1 MANQVKV
8 VTEGD
13 IGAGL
18 KVENGEL
25 VVAVDGVTIKVVGNQ
40 LVATTQVELHVT
52 DVSADKETGKL
63 KVTVSDGQGGNVQT
77 IETTLA
83 DLIAVSKNPDNLAEA
98 RSDGIYVGKAAI
110 KEIVAEEAKK
120 GAEVQFQNLA
130 GNDIGYAFENN
141 A

>member
-18 KVENGEL
+18 KVEDGKL
-25 VVAVDGVTIKVVGNQ
+25 VIAIDGTTIKLVGNQ

-52 DVSADKETGKL
+52 DVAADKDEGKL
-63 KVTVSDGQGGNVQT
+63 KVTVSDGQGGNFHT

-83 DLIAVSKNPDNLAEA
+83 DLVALSRDRGNLAEA
-98 RSDGIYVGKAAI
+98 HSDGIYIGEDAI
-110 KEIVAEEAKK
+110 KRIVSEEAKK
-120 GAEVQFQNLA
+120 GATVQLQNLA
-130 GNDIGYAFENN
+130 GNDIGYAFEDN